1 MKTKKQERT
10 STTESPNSKQAAYS
24 TRVAGTKKPKIAE
37 IIEVTEVPNHR
48 KELPKLL
55 LGTIIIL
62 VICYGLWLLLDH
74 LLKQI

>member
-1 MKTKKQERT
+1 METKERKLNAESSDNKQKE
-10 STTESPNSKQAAYS
+10 NG
-24 TRVAGTKKPKIAE
+24 TRIAGTQKSELPSL

-62 VICYGLWLLLDH
+62 AICYGLWLLLDH